1 MHGPH
6 HQAVKYPFPYGFPM
20 VSLWF
25 TYGFPVVFLWDIWM
39 FQFYK
44 TNTLYK
50 PDTPIQPLFPS
61 HIKCCHNRVAPYTPN
76 TMGIHGV
83 AGSSAEN
90 IKKSSSNIQR
100 LAILK
105 LSSTKSQAHQRKDS
119 QTSDQEKNIN
129 KNNDKLAKTMPN
141 LYKHPEKIQLPYVT
155 LCYPLV
161 N

>member
-1 MHGPH
+1 MHVPH

-44 TNTLYK
+44 TNTIYK

-119 QTSDQEKNIN
+119 QTSDQEKTST
-129 KNNDKLAKTMPN
+129 KTMTNSQKQCQTYINIRKKSSYPM
-141 LYKHPEKIQLPYVT
+141 LPYAT
-155 LCYPLV
+155 RW
-161 N
+161 